1 MPSFYGLAVRKGPTE
16 IPIAASRATVSSI
29 VGIFLGAALFGLMT
43 GHVPSQYEGAPAG
56 IRAGPP
62 LSARCHAPFTLTV
75 ERERDRGRVGRGRRG
90 ARPTPALWRWRSEI
104 PRAGHVRVLGTDLA
118 LLPERERLAFRRRVG
133 YLPAGDGLLQNLS
146 LRDNVALPLRFG
158 STAASKEIDG
168 RMDVMMA
175 AGRIGR
181 IGGLRP
187 AQANEEERRRTA
199 LVRALAFDP
208 SLLILEQPFDGL
220 TSRVAG
226 ELLTLARGGEETQGA
241 RRSLLI
247 TCQELPPVLHHR
259 VERIYRLARQGALA
273 LEPA

>member
-1 MPSFYGLAVRKGPTE
+1 MFD
-16 IPIAASRATVSSI
+16 
-29 VGIFLGAALFGLMT
+29 
-43 GHVPSQYEGAPAG
+43 
-56 IRAGPP
+56 GPP
-62 LSARCHAPFTLTV
+62 LAFDQVLLSPRAATPFSLTV
-75 ERERDRGRVGRGRRG
+75 DRGETVVVIGDEEIGLG
-90 ARPTPALWRWRSEI
+90 ALGALALALEV

-118 LLPERERLAFRRRVG
+118 ELPGRERLAFRRRVG

-158 STAASKEIDG
+158 STTGSKEIEG
-168 RMDVMMA
+168 RVEVMLA

-220 TSRVAG
+220 SSRVAG
-226 ELLTLARGGEETQGA
+226 ELLTLARGGEEVQGG
-241 RRSLLI
+241 RRSVLI
-247 TCQELPPVLHHR
+247 TCQELPSLLHNR
-259 VERIYRLARQGALA
+259 VERIYRLDRQGALE

>member
-1 MPSFYGLAVRKGPTE
+1 
-16 IPIAASRATVSSI
+16 
-29 VGIFLGAALFGLMT
+29 MT
-43 GHVPSQYEGAPAG
+43 GRPSVFEGAPLVFDQVL
-56 IRAGPP
+56 ISPRA
-62 LSARCHAPFTLTV
+62 ATPFSLTV
-75 ERERDRGRVGRGRRG
+75 ERGETVVIIGEEDVPLG
-90 ARPTPALWRWRSEI
+90 PMALALDPPRS
-104 PRAGHVRVLGTDLA
+104 GHVLVLGTDLTD
-118 LLPERERLAFRRRVG
+118 LPERERLAFRRRVG

-158 STAASKEIDG
+158 STTGSKEIEG
-168 RMDVMMA
+168 RVEVMLA

-220 TSRVAG
+220 SSRVAG
-226 ELLTLARGGEETQGA
+226 ELLTLARGGEEVQGG
-241 RRSLLI
+241 RRSVLI
-247 TCQELPPVLHHR
+247 TCQELPSLLHNR
-259 VERIYRLARQGALA
+259 VERIYRLDRQGALE

>member
-1 MPSFYGLAVRKGPTE
+1 MFD
-16 IPIAASRATVSSI
+16 
-29 VGIFLGAALFGLMT
+29 
-43 GHVPSQYEGAPAG
+43 
-56 IRAGPP
+56 GPP
-62 LSARCHAPFTLTV
+62 LAFDQVLLSPRAATPFSLTV
-75 ERERDRGRVGRGRRG
+75 DRGETVVVIGDEEIGLG
-90 ARPTPALWRWRSEI
+90 ALGALALALEV

-118 LLPERERLAFRRRVG
+118 ELPGRERLAFRRRVG

-158 STAASKEIDG
+158 SSAPPREVEG
-168 RMDVMMA
+168 RVDVMMA

-208 SLLILEQPFDGL
+208 ALLILEQPFDGL

-226 ELLTLARGGEETQGA
+226 DLLTLARGGEEVTGG
-241 RRSLLI
+241 RRTVLI
-247 TCQELPPVLHHR
+247 TCQELPAVLHNR
-259 VERIYRLARQGALA
+259 VERVYRLLRAGTLE